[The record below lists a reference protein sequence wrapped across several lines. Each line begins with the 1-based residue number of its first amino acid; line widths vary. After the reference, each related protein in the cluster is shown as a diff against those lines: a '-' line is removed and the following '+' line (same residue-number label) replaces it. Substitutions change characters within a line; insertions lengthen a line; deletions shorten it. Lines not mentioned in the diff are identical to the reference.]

1 MKKSMTEGKSRS
13 QRLTDWGESRREF
26 QLPEWE
32 SLPQLGLY
40 MDQVT
45 LLLRQYLGPLS
56 RGEED
61 KPITASIINNYVR
74 LKVMP
79 PPVKKKYSRV
89 HLASLIIICILKQS
103 LSISD
108 IQKMFPEDHSEE
120 AVRRLY
126 DSFVRQYQKVSA
138 LFVQQIQAAD
148 DTFEMGGAGLVTAM
162 AVLSS
167 LSKDMTRF
175 LLREETP
182 GDREEA

>member
-1 MKKSMTEGKSRS
+1 MTEGKSRAE
-13 QRLTDWGESRREF
+13 RLADWDKSRRES
-26 QLPEWE
+26 QLPTWE

-40 MDQVT
+40 MDQVI

-108 IQKMFPEDHSEE
+108 IQKMFPADHSEE
-120 AVRRLY
+120 AIHHLY
-126 DSFVRQYQKVSA
+126 DSFVRQYQKVSD
-138 LFVQQIQAAD
+138 LFVKQIQTAD
-148 DTFEMGGAGLVTAM
+148 DTFEMGGAGLVTAV
-162 AVLSS
+162 AALTS
-167 LSKDMTRF
+167 LAKDMTQF
-175 LLREETP
+175 LLRDEVPEEKT
-182 GDREEA
+182 EK

>member
-1 MKKSMTEGKSRS
+1 MADRKSRAE
-13 QRLTDWGESRREF
+13 RLMDWGESRREF
-26 QLPEWE
+26 QLPAWE

-40 MDQVT
+40 MDQVI

-79 PPVKKKYSRV
+79 PPVKKKYSRI
-89 HLASLIIICILKQS
+89 HLASLIIICVLKQS

-108 IQKMFPEDHSEE
+108 IQKMFPQDHSED
-120 AVRRLY
+120 AIHTLY
-126 DSFVRQYQKVSA
+126 ESFVRQYQRVLA
-138 LFVQQIQAAD
+138 LFVKQIQAAD
-148 DTFEMGGAGLVTAM
+148 ETFEMGGTGLVTAV

-167 LSKDMTRF
+167 MSKDMTQF
-175 LLREETP
+175 LLREET
-182 GDREEA
+182 EAEQTEK

>member
-1 MKKSMTEGKSRS
+1 MTEGKSRAE
-13 QRLTDWGESRREF
+13 RLADWDKSRRAF
-26 QLPEWE
+26 QLPTWD

-40 MDQVT
+40 MDQVI

-89 HLASLIIICILKQS
+89 HLASLIIICVLKQS

-120 AVRRLY
+120 AIRHLY
-126 DSFVRQYQKVSA
+126 DSFVRQYQKVSD
-138 LFVQQIQAAD
+138 LFVKQIQTAD
-148 DTFEMGGAGLVTAM
+148 DTFEMGGAGLVTAV
-162 AVLSS
+162 AALSS
-167 LSKDMTRF
+167 LAKDMTQF
-175 LLREETP
+175 LLRDEIPE
-182 GDREEA
+182 GEAEK

>member
-1 MKKSMTEGKSRS
+1 MTEGRGMA
-13 QRLTDWGESRREF
+13 QRLAAWEESRRGF
-26 QLPEWE
+26 HLPDWE

-40 MDQVT
+40 MDQVI

-89 HLASLIIICILKQS
+89 HLASLIIICVLKQS

-108 IQKMFPEDHSEE
+108 IQKMFPQDHSEE
-120 AVRRLY
+120 AVRLLY
-126 DSFVRQYQKVSA
+126 NDFVGQYSKVFG
-138 LFVQQIQAAD
+138 LFIHQIQTADEALLTGSGLITAA
-148 DTFEMGGAGLVTAM
+148 
-162 AVLSS
+162 AVISS
-167 LSKDMTRF
+167 LSKDMTEF
-175 LLREETP
+175 LLQDE
-182 GDREEA
+182 DRTEKTEK